1 MILTVTFNP
10 AVDLDFIVN
19 DFRPGG
25 RYRANVSRRSPGG
38 GGVNISIILSRLGQS
53 SIATG
58 FLAGFNASYILAS
71 LRREKVFA
79 HFIHTK
85 GETRINVC
93 ITDTEKNVE
102 TRLHELGLDIPH
114 RDRAAFVRNFERTL
128 GRVERISMGGSLPP
142 GFDSSIYA
150 PLMRSARNHSIPTV
164 LHPRAEDLDA
174 VLEETPTVIKLDY
187 QAPHREEKGREKRR
201 EKGEET
207 SREEIEAFMARAE
220 ALHRKGTEWVCSSLV
235 GGRVIFS
242 SQKGAWIAEGESS
255 GMLYIYAAEDA
266 LLAGMIAAMRE
277 RASAEDVMRL
287 AMACN
292 WECAKHP
299 EKFPRNRACVEELT
313 PRVLLTKID

>member
-10 AVDLDFIVN
+10 AVDLDFIID

-58 FLAGFNASYILAS
+58 FLAGFNASYILDS

-93 ITDTEKNVE
+93 VTDTVKNTE
-102 TRLHELGLDIPH
+102 TRLHELGLDIPS
-114 RDRAAFVRNFERTL
+114 RDRVAFVRNFERTL
-128 GRVERISMGGSLPP
+128 GRVERVVMGGSLPP
-142 GFDSSIYA
+142 GFDNSIYA
-150 PLMRSARNHSIPTV
+150 LLMRSAQNRSIPTV
-164 LHPRAEDLDA
+164 LHPRAEDLEV
-174 VLEETPTVIKLDY
+174 VLEEAPTVVKLDY
-187 QAPHREEKGREKRR
+187 QVSRA
-201 EKGEET
+201 EET
-207 SREEIEAFMARAE
+207 SREETDAFMTRAE
-220 ALHRKGTEWVCSSLV
+220 ALHRRGTEWVCSSLG

-255 GMLYIYAAEDA
+255 GMLYVYAAEDA

-287 AMACN
+287 GMACN
-292 WECAKHP
+292 WECATHP
-299 EKFPRNRACVEELT
+299 EKFPRDRACVEELA